1 MNLWPHQ
8 QRGLAQLR
16 GELTPGNAVC
26 VTSPTGGGKTV
37 MMVEA
42 IKMAS
47 SVVLYTNRRM
57 LLDQTSAV
65 LTRHGIKHGIR
76 AAGHE
81 QDWFA
86 PVQLSSIQTEDAR
99 CLKSDKWELHRAEL
113 VLIDEAHVNKEST
126 MVEIVRRHQEQGA
139 AVVGFTATPL
149 DIGHLYSKLI
159 VAGTPSELRN
169 TKALVAAAH
178 YGPDE
183 PDLKAIKRTK
193 TGEYKQADIVKAIM
207 THSIFGRVMEHWRSL
222 NPEEKPTLL
231 FAPGVKESLWFAE
244 ELTKNGIRSAHIDG
258 NDIWI
263 DGTFY
268 KSDQAARDEVKR
280 LSESGEVKIVCNRF
294 VMREGIDWPH
304 LYHGIFA
311 TIFGALTSYL
321 QSGGRLLR
329 AFPGKEIAI
338 VQDHGGNWH
347 RHGSLNSD
355 REWSLE
361 ISDYIL
367 SETRAERLRE
377 KKEPEPINCPVCFA
391 IRLSGPICHACGH
404 ASHAHSR
411 MVVQRDGTLKE
422 MRGDIYKPRV
432 TYTKSDVERKWEQCY
447 HRCKN
452 TDRTFNQA
460 RGLFA
465 YENNFQ
471 WPPSG
476 LPLMPRD
483 ELDWF
488 RSVKDVPR
496 ERLVSTTKGSPL
508 K

>member
-1 MNLWPHQ
+1 MELWPHQ
-8 QRGLAQLR
+8 QRGLDELR

-42 IKMAS
+42 IKMANR
-47 SVVLYTNRRM
+47 VVLYTNRRM
-57 LLDQTSAV
+57 LLDQTSDV
-65 LTRHGIKHGIR
+65 LTRNGISHGLR

-81 QDWFA
+81 PNWLA
-86 PVQLSSIQTEDAR
+86 PIQLSSIQTEDAR
-99 CLKSDKWELHRAEL
+99 SLKSTKWELHRADL

-126 MVEIVRRHQEQGA
+126 AVEIVRRHQEQGA
-139 AVVGFTATPL
+139 TVVGFTATPL

-159 VAGTPSELRN
+159 VAGTPSELRQ
-169 TKALVAAAH
+169 TGALVPAAH

-183 PDLKAIKRTK
+183 PDLAKIKRTK

-207 THSIFGRVMEHWRSL
+207 THSIFGRVIEHWRKL

-244 ELTKNGIRSAHIDG
+244 QLSQAGIPAAHIDG
-258 NDIWI
+258 NNVWV
-263 DGTFY
+263 DGVFY
-268 KSDQAARDEVKR
+268 KSDQAARDAVKR
-280 LSESGEVKIVCNRF
+280 FSESGQIKIVCNRF

-304 LYHGIFA
+304 LHHGIFA

-329 AFPGKEIAI
+329 ACGGKSQAI
-338 VQDHGGNWH
+338 IQDHGGNWH

-355 REWSLE
+355 RDWSLDVT
-361 ISDYIL
+361 DYIL
-367 SETRAERLRE
+367 SETRAERLRQ
-377 KKEPEPINCPVCFA
+377 KKEPEPISCPVCFA
-391 IRLSGPICHACGH
+391 IRLSGPTCHACGH
-404 ASHAHSR
+404 AAQVHSR
-411 MVVQRDGTLKE
+411 MVVQQDGSLKE
-422 MRGDIYKPRV
+422 MSGDIYKPRR
-432 TYTKSDVERKWEQCY
+432 TYTQSDVLRKWEQCY

-471 WPPSG
+471 WPPNN

-496 ERLVSTTKGSPL
+496 ERLNA
-508 K
+508 